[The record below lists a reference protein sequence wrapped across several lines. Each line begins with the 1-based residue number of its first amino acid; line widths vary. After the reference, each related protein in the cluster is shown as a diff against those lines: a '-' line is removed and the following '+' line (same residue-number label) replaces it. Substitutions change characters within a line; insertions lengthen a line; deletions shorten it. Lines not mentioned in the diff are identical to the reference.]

1 MSSLLIYSGLSSLL
15 LGAILGLIAAI
26 KGFALNNYKIEL
38 ITKPNPIIKKK
49 LQKYTKPVLLF
60 FIIGAILLAIGI
72 SIGLTT

>member
-38 ITKPNPIIKKK
+38 ITKPNPIIKK
-49 LQKYTKPVLLF
+49 LQKYTKPALLF

>member
-15 LGAILGLIAAI
+15 L

-49 LQKYTKPVLLF
+49 LQKYTKPALLF

>member
-1 MSSLLIYSGLSSLL
+1 MSSLLIYSGLGSFLL
-15 LGAILGLIAAI
+15 SAILGLIAAI

-38 ITKPNPIIKKK
+38 ISKPNPIIKRK
-49 LQKYTKPVLLF
+49 LKKYTKPALLF

>member
-38 ITKPNPIIKKK
+38 ITKPNPIIKKN
-49 LQKYTKPVLLF
+49 TKPALLF